1 MNLKS
6 KKSVSG
12 ILVSGLALSLSVV
25 SLGLSSTAFAQDDKA
40 DGGVDCSHLTAEQMG
55 DKNACWNV
63 KKAEMGFT
71 RPSTEGVVEIVNEL
85 PQGTSLVNV
94 TQPILTDETNLNIYL
109 VPQFKSAVPSSLAPT
124 GDSGEKRPGNQ

>member
-1 MNLKS
+1 MNS
-6 KKSVSG
+6 KKGRTNNNHTPRS
-12 ILVSGLALSLSVV
+12 LALVA
-25 SLGLSSTAFAQDDKA
+25 SLGLVFSLSLPSHAQEDKA
-40 DGGVDCSHLTAEQMG
+40 DGVDCSHLTAEQMG
-55 DKNACWNV
+55 DKNACWTV
-63 KKAEMGFT
+63 KKAEMGIT

-124 GDSGEKRPGNQ
+124 GDSGDKRPGNQ